1 MDVIFSGKMYSV
13 NPFKRHPHQI
23 PGDRPHVPQVV
34 ALHRPSCDHQ
44 ELVLFSGDASQ
55 G

>member
-1 MDVIFSGKMYSV
+1 MYSV
-13 NPFKRHPHQI
+13 NPSKKYPHQV

-34 ALHRPSCDHQ
+34 ALHGSPCDHQ